1 MTGSGIDRATAK
13 SISGHKT
20 DSVFNR
26 YDIKDL
32 SQQQDAFE
40 VLAGK

>member
-1 MTGSGIDRATAK
+1 MTAKGIDRATVK
-13 SISGHKT
+13 TISGHKT

-26 YDIKDL
+26 YDIKDM
-32 SQQQDAFE
+32 SHQQAAFE